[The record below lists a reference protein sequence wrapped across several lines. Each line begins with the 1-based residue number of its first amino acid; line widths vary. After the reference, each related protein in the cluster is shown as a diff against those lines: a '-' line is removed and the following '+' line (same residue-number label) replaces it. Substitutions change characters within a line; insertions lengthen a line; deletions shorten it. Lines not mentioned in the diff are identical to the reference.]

1 MLRIQLKKI
10 TIIIIITMLTGC
22 NSIDII
28 KESRNLEIR
37 EDNFEDIFLEKDEEI
52 FLDYEKL
59 LEEDS
64 SSKKIYEY
72 LVENIPKVSKLS
84 SNIMIDKF
92 IEYAI
97 CNEYLEHEKHLK
109 SKNLEIE
116 SIEDQFE
123 SIYHEKIDYRQL
135 YLDFGKYL
143 SDDYKD
149 YLELIE
155 IELNEPISKEG
166 ALIVSWD
173 ELGER
178 VILFEKYLEK
188 YPIAENFDQIQDKYY
203 YYMSS
208 YLYGLNNTPVYEYS
222 TGTLLENVKKS
233 YERFIEKNQKSQTTI
248 IINGY
253 LGKLRENKWKV
264 ENTEVVNYLVEVYEI
279 LQTEN

>member
-1 MLRIQLKKI
+1 
-10 TIIIIITMLTGC
+10 MLTGC

-72 LVENIPKVSKLS
+72 LIENIPKVSKLS

-109 SKNLEIE
+109 SRNLEID
-116 SIEDQFE
+116 SIEDRFE

-222 TGTLLENVKKS
+222 TGTLLEDVKKS
-233 YERFIEKNQKSQTTI
+233 YEGFIEKNPQSQTTI

-253 LGKLRENKWKV
+253 LGKLMENKWKV

>member
-10 TIIIIITMLTGC
+10 TIIIIIIILTGC

-37 EDNFEDIFLEKDEEI
+37 EDNFEDIFLEKDEDI
-52 FLDYEKL
+52 FSDYEKL

-72 LVENIPKVSKLS
+72 LIENIPKVSKLS

-92 IEYAI
+92 IEYAM

-109 SKNLEIE
+109 SKNLEID
-116 SIEDQFE
+116 SIEDRFE

-166 ALIVSWD
+166 ALVVSWD
-173 ELGER
+173 ELGDR

-222 TGTLLENVKKS
+222 TGTLLEDVKKS
-233 YERFIEKNQKSQTTI
+233 YEGFIEKNPQSKTTI

>member
-1 MLRIQLKKI
+1 
-10 TIIIIITMLTGC
+10 MLTGC

-72 LVENIPKVSKLS
+72 LIENIPKVSKLS

-155 IELNEPISKEG
+155 IELNEPISKEE

>member
-1 MLRIQLKKI
+1 
-10 TIIIIITMLTGC
+10 MLTGC

-72 LVENIPKVSKLS
+72 LIENIPKVSKLS

-155 IELNEPISKEG
+155 IELNEPISKEE

-222 TGTLLENVKKS
+222 TGTLLEDVKKS

-248 IINGY
+248 IISGY

>member
-1 MLRIQLKKI
+1 MIRIQLKKI

-72 LVENIPKVSKLS
+72 LIENIPKVSKLS

-155 IELNEPISKEG
+155 IELNEPISKEE

-222 TGTLLENVKKS
+222 TGTLLEDVKKS

-248 IINGY
+248 IISGY